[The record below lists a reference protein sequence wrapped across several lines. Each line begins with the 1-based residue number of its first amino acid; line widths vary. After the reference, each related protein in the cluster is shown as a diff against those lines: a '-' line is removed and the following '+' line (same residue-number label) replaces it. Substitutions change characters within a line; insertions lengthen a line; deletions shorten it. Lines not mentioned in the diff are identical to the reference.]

1 MKKLILFYL
10 YGILIIPISLRVL
23 FGNLAGLAFHP
34 GLIIHF
40 SVLLLLILYF
50 FKQLFEGVLVN
61 NFLTKIIFGFFYIY
75 FANLLIVE
83 FVQFAS
89 QPIIPSIEYTFKIF
103 LFLFLSHFIYQ
114 NHKYY
119 SGFLQKILLINSIV
133 FLLNVIIGNQFQI
146 GWQSYEGIEN
156 TYRGFLAGNDT
167 SIFSF
172 VTFAFTFYSF
182 QSKNKFIYKL
192 FYLFLMLLSVYSI
205 YIIATKAVFVSIFI
219 LLLFLIR
226 KKEKMAIPVFS
237 FFLILSLV
245 SLMLYVPTI
254 QERML
259 SNYLSQA
266 NRGLADDLNLESSSL
281 FYLFNY
287 LAPGRIILGIAL
299 ITQQFSGSL
308 LNIVFGY
315 GVSGIY
321 QAFGR
326 PPMADFF
333 SIIGYYGLVGFI
345 VFYVPQLYH
354 MFKIIYKKSFSM
366 INVIYLSIFLYGS
379 FGGFLYGVTNTSV
392 LFALVFSLSLKE
404 IHTKNIKI

>member
-1 MKKLILFYL
+1 M
-10 YGILIIPISLRVL
+10 
-23 FGNLAGLAFHP
+23 GNLADLALHP

-40 SVLLLLILYF
+40 SILLILILNF
-50 FKQLFEGVLVN
+50 FKQLFEGDLVN
-61 NFLTKIIFGFFYIY
+61 NFLTKIIFGFFYVY

-83 FVQFAS
+83 FIQFAD

-103 LFLFLSHFIYQ
+103 LFLLLSHFIYQ
-114 NHKYY
+114 NHSYY

-146 GWQSYEGIEN
+146 GWQSYEGVEN
-156 TYRGFLAGNDT
+156 TYRGFLSGNDT

-172 VTFAFTFYSF
+172 VTFAFTFYSI
-182 QSKNKFIYKL
+182 QSKNKISYKL
-192 FYLFLMLLSVYSI
+192 FYIFLMLLSIYSI
-205 YIIATKAVFVSIFI
+205 YIIATKAAFVALFI

-226 KKEKMAIPVFS
+226 KKEKMAVPVFS
-237 FFLILSLV
+237 IFLILLLV
-245 SLMLYVPTI
+245 GIMIYVPTI
-254 QERML
+254 QDRIL
-259 SNYLSQA
+259 SNYLSQTS
-266 NRGLADDLNLESSSL
+266 RGLADDLSLQSSSI
-281 FYLFNY
+281 FFLFNY

-299 ITQQFSGSL
+299 LAQQFSGSMI
-308 LNIVFGY
+308 NIVFGY

-354 MFKIIYKKSFSM
+354 LINIVLKKRFNM
-366 INVIYLSIFLYGS
+366 INVIFLSVFLYGS

-392 LFALVFSLSLKE
+392 FFALIFSLSLKE
-404 IHTKNIKI
+404 INTKKNLF